1 MARQRAGVIIPGLD
15 LATTAEKNLSAQ
27 LFAALRKAVLNGSL
41 EGATRMPSSRTL
53 AADLGVSRTTVIQAY
68 EQLKSEGYLVG
79 REKSGT
85 FVRDAVP
92 EELIWKSAEGAAG
105 FESGAPAVAELSD
118 RLQGW
123 SLEKSGGSIDALP
136 FNPGIPAVRD
146 FPAQLFARIQKQVT
160 LGLGPSR
167 MARCPPEGAPQLRE
181 QVAAYLQSS
190 RGVVCDPSQ
199 VFIISGTRQAFQ
211 LLLMA
216 VSNPGDSAWA
226 EDPGY
231 PGAVRAY
238 DLYRVKTVPVPV
250 DDEGMIVAKG
260 RELCEAARFAYVTP
274 ARQAPLGHTMTIR
287 RRIEL
292 LQWAHEQDALILEDD
307 YDGEYRFGGYPSP
320 SLQSLDPDGR
330 VIYFGT
336 FSKTLLPSFGIGYLV
351 MPHRYKA
358 VIAKLLDTVARPPS
372 LEMQLSVAQFMEN
385 GAFDTHIRK
394 MRLLYQ
400 QRQDALSSCLCE
412 HLGNR
417 LGVTVL
423 NAGLHLVGTLP
434 DGVDDR
440 VVKAKA
446 LEKGLLPRPMSDFTI
461 SGPQPPALM
470 LGFADMLEREMPRAA
485 SRLGE
490 AIEACL

>member
-1 MARQRAGVIIPGLD
+1 MARQRAGLLISGLELHAAGD
-15 LATTAEKNLSAQ
+15 KHLSAQ
-27 LFAALRKAVLNGSL
+27 LFSALRSAVLNGSL
-41 EGATRMPSSRTL
+41 EAGTRMPSSRTL
-53 AADLGVSRTTVIQAY
+53 ADDVGVSRTTVIQAY

-79 REKSGT
+79 KEKSGT

-92 EELIWKSAEGAAG
+92 DDLSWTPVGADSAFKNDTPSKAR
-105 FESGAPAVAELSD
+105 LSD

-123 SLEKSGGSIDALP
+123 CLDKPADRTGALP
-136 FNPGIPAVRD
+136 LNPGIPAVRE

-167 MARCPPEGAPQLRE
+167 IARCPAEGAPQLRE

-190 RGVVCDPSQ
+190 RGVVCSPSQ
-199 VFIISGTRQAFQ
+199 VFIISGTRQALQ

-216 VSNPGDSAWA
+216 ISNPGDSAWA

-238 DLYRVKTVPVPV
+238 ELYRVNTVPVPV
-250 DDEGMIVAKG
+250 DDEGLIVARG
-260 RELCEAARFAYVTP
+260 RELCETARFAYVTP
-274 ARQAPLGHTMTIR
+274 ARQAPLGHTMSIK

-292 LQWAHEQDALILEDD
+292 LQWAHDQDALVLEDD

-320 SLQSLDPDGR
+320 SLQSLDPNGR

-351 MPHRYKA
+351 VPERYGA

-372 LEMQLSVAQFMEN
+372 LEMQLTVAQFIER
-385 GAFDTHIRK
+385 GAFDTHIRR

-400 QRQDALSSCLCE
+400 QRQNALSSCLRE
-412 HLGNR
+412 KLGN
-417 LGVTVL
+417 LLSVTVL

-440 VVKAKA
+440 AVKAA
-446 LEKGLLPRPMSDFTI
+446 AFEKGLMPRPMSDFTL
-461 SGPQPPALM
+461 SHPQPPALM

-485 SRLGE
+485 ERLGE
-490 AIEACL
+490 AVEACL

>member
-1 MARQRAGVIIPGLD
+1 MARQKAGVLIPGLD
-15 LATTAEKNLSAQ
+15 LGTSDDKHLSAQ

-41 EGATRMPSSRTL
+41 EGGTRMPSSRTL

-92 EELIWKSAEGAAG
+92 EELHWKPVSSSAG
-105 FESGAPAVAELSD
+105 FRNKAPCQARLSD
-118 RLQGW
+118 RLKGW
-123 SLEKSGGSIDALP
+123 NLDKPGGSIEALP
-136 FNPGIPAVRD
+136 LNPGIPAIRE

-160 LGLGPSR
+160 LSLGPSR
-167 MARCPPEGAPQLRE
+167 IARCPAEGAPHLRE

-199 VFIISGTRQAFQ
+199 VFIISGTRQALQ

-216 VSNPGDSAWA
+216 ISNPGDSGWA

-231 PGAVRAY
+231 PGAARAY

-250 DDEGMIVAKG
+250 DEEGMIVAEG
-260 RELCEAARFAYVTP
+260 RSLCDSARFAYVTP
-274 ARQAPLGHTMTIR
+274 ARQAPLGHTMSIR

-292 LQWAHEQDALILEDD
+292 LQWAHERDALILEDD

-351 MPHRYKA
+351 VPNRYRA
-358 VIAKLLDTVARPPS
+358 VIAKLLDTLARPPS
-372 LEMQLSVAQFMEN
+372 LEMQLSVAQFIES

-400 QRQDALSSCLCE
+400 QRQNALSSCLRE

-417 LGVTVL
+417 MGITVL

-434 DGVDDR
+434 DGIDDR
-440 VVKAKA
+440 AVKAKA
-446 LEKGLLPRPMSDFTI
+446 REKGLLPRPMSDFAQTY
-461 SGPQPPALM
+461 PQPPALM

-485 SRLGE
+485 QRLGE

>member
-1 MARQRAGVIIPGLD
+1 MARQKAGALIPGLE
-15 LATTAEKNLSAQ
+15 LETSGEKHLSSQ
-27 LFAALRKAVLNGSL
+27 LFASLRKAVLTGSL
-41 EGATRMPSSRTL
+41 ESGTRMPSSRTL
-53 AADLGVSRTTVIQAY
+53 ANDLGVSRTTVIQAY
-68 EQLKSEGYLVG
+68 EQLKSEGYLIG

-92 EELIWKSAEGAAG
+92 EELPWKAG
-105 FESGAPAVAELSD
+105 INQGSFGNGFPLTAKLSD
-118 RLQGW
+118 RLKGW
-123 SLEKSGGSIDALP
+123 NLDKPGGSTKALP
-136 FNPGIPAVRD
+136 LNPGIPGVRD
-146 FPAQLFARIQKQVT
+146 FPAQLFARIQKQII
-160 LGLGPSR
+160 LGLGSSGI
-167 MARCPPEGAPQLRE
+167 ARCPAEGAPHLRE

-199 VFIISGTRQAFQ
+199 VFVISGTRQALQ

-216 VSNPGDSAWA
+216 ISNPGDSAWA

-231 PGAVRAY
+231 PGAARAY
-238 DLYRVKTVPVPV
+238 ELYRVKTIPVPV
-250 DDEGMIVAKG
+250 DEEGMIISEG
-260 RELCEAARFAYVTP
+260 RKLCETARFAYVTP
-274 ARQAPLGHTMTIR
+274 ARQAPLGHTMTIK

-292 LQWAHEQDALILEDD
+292 LNWAHERDALILEDD

-351 MPHRYKA
+351 VPERYKA

-372 LEMQLSVAQFMEN
+372 LEMQLSVAQFIET

-400 QRQDALSSCLCE
+400 QRQNALSSCLSAQ
-412 HLGNR
+412 LGN
-417 LGVTVL
+417 LIGISVL

-434 DGVDDR
+434 EGVDDR
-440 VVKAKA
+440 AVKAKA
-446 LEKGLLPRPMSDFTI
+446 LEKGLLPRPMSDFKMTHH
-461 SGPQPPALM
+461 QPPALM
-470 LGFADMLEREMPRAA
+470 LGFADLLEREMPRAVK
-485 SRLGE
+485 RLGE
-490 AIEACL
+490 AIEDCI